1 MTLETLTLPNSIYFF
16 GALASASNL
25 MPFFSASEMAL
36 IAADEKR
43 PRAPTVMPFVFRYS
57 RFVAIV
63 IDPFMISFIISATYD
78 SVNSLVPPI
87 FIYSRK
93 LVSLPL

>member
-1 MTLETLTLPNSIYFF
+1 
-16 GALASASNL
+16 
-25 MPFFSASEMAL
+25 
-36 IAADEKR
+36 
-43 PRAPTVMPFVFRYS
+43 MPFVFRYS

-93 LVSLPL
+93 LVSLPP